1 MNTNEFIEFKQ
12 ERDVGTMISDA
23 FKFLKE
29 EGKPFFTTI
38 IKISLVPIILAIAST
53 FYFFLNMSDFFS
65 VVFLLDNTES
75 YQGQSINFGM
85 FFISLGVLLIFYLIA
100 YVMINASAMYYIKS
114 YTDNQGKIDY
124 DYIKNMTMHKFWS
137 FIALYIVSGIII
149 FTGTLFCF
157 FPGIYL
163 GIVLSLSSC
172 ILVFFEKEAM
182 DAIGGSFAFIK
193 GHWWNTFGILI
204 VIGLIVWCLSLITQL
219 PAIIYQLTQ
228 MGSLSFDA
236 SNPMEMM
243 NLYKDPIYLTLTA
256 FSEVIK
262 FFLVPIT
269 LIVTVFIFFDINEQE
284 KQGSYQ

>member
-1 MNTNEFIEFKQ
+1 MNTNEIIQFKKQ
-12 ERDVGTMISDA
+12 RDVGEMISDT

-65 VVFLLDNTES
+65 VIFLLDNTEN

-85 FFISLGVLLIFYLIA
+85 FFMSLGVLLIFYLIA
-100 YVMINASAMYYIKS
+100 YVMINASAMYYVKS

-124 DYIKNMTMHKFWS
+124 EYIKNMTMHKFWS
-137 FIALYIVSGIII
+137 FTALYIVSGIIVFI
-149 FTGTLFCF
+149 GTLFCF

-172 ILVFFEKEAM
+172 ILVFFEKGAM
-182 DAIGGSFAFIK
+182 DSIGDAFHFIK

-204 VIGLIVWCLSLITQL
+204 VTGLIVWLISFITQL
-219 PAIIYQLTQ
+219 PAITYQLSQ
-228 MGSLSFDA
+228 MGFSSFDA

-243 NLYKDPIYLTLTA
+243 NLYKDPIYLMLI
-256 FSEVIK
+256 FISEGFK
-262 FFLVPIT
+262 FFLIPIT

-284 KQGSYQ
+284 KNK